1 MSRPSVAVPELPAFQ
16 RYQLAFTAHIR
27 DPKAQPRPKKVEAR
41 RMKVY
46 TELLFNNVEGA
57 LLACFP
63 VLRQV
68 LGVRKWNRLAREF
81 FAIHRCHTPYFR
93 QIPDEFIEFLQAEW
107 SHAAD
112 YPGFVLELA
121 HYEWI
126 ELALAISDQETGPA
140 GLDAQPDWLGRR
152 PQCNPVMALL
162 SYAYPVQR
170 ISARYQPA
178 VAPGQ
183 PTQLLVLRDPSD
195 QIRFIE
201 LNPVTARLLDLLTPG
216 ELSGQ
221 AALLQLAAEMQH
233 PDPATLVCFGSDIL
247 RDLHAQHALTGTR

>member
-1 MSRPSVAVPELPAFQ
+1 MPSAAVPELPAFQ

-27 DPKAQPRPKKVEAR
+27 DPKAQPRPKQVEAR

-81 FAIHRCHTPYFR
+81 FAVHRCHTPYFR
-93 QIPDEFIEFLQAEW
+93 QIPDEFIEFIQTEW
-107 SHAAD
+107 SRPAD
-112 YPGFVLELA
+112 YPAFVLELA

-126 ELALAISDQETGPA
+126 ELVLAIANQETELV
-140 GLDAQPDWLGRR
+140 GLDVEPDWLTHR

-162 SYAYPVQR
+162 SYTYPVQR
-170 ISARYQPA
+170 ISARYKPA
-178 VAPGQ
+178 EPPAQ
-183 PTQLLVLRDPSD
+183 PTHLLVLRNPAD

-201 LNPVTARLLDLLTPG
+201 LNPVTARLLSLLEPG
-216 ELSGQ
+216 ELTGH
-221 AALLQLAAEMQH
+221 AALTQLGAEMRH
-233 PDPATLVCFGSDIL
+233 PDPAALVRFGTDIL
-247 RDLHAQHALTGTR
+247 HDLYAQHALTGTR